1 MILGGVLEMKLRQV
15 YAPTQDAIGYEAG
28 SSPDAR
34 TMLIMGVTLAA
45 FAGVAHQ
52 AFQMGPAPTIAAS
65 EGPIKVRV
73 DQAKAESAFAS
84 SLIYQPLRGE
94 AINEDVHFRPEPE
107 RLVAAI
113 PLSAPP
119 LAAPAAGE
127 DWPIAQDGAAFV
139 PQADGPQYRV
149 QFGAVLSEVAAKA
162 LWMAVLERSPGELAD
177 ARLEIGRV
185 VDKQGRN
192 LFTVQTAPFANK
204 AEADELCARLRAA
217 GESCLATFR

>member
-1 MILGGVLEMKLRQV
+1 MKLRQV
-15 YAPTQDAIGYEAG
+15 YAPTHDAIGYEAG

-52 AFQMGPAPTIAAS
+52 AFQAAPAPTIEAP

-94 AINEDVHFRPEPE
+94 AIQEDVRFRPEPE
-107 RLVAAI
+107 RLVSAI
-113 PLSAPP
+113 P
-119 LAAPAAGE
+119 LAAPPEQEWETAE
-127 DWPIAQDGAAFV
+127 
-139 PQADGPQYRV
+139 DGPAFAPEAQGPQHRV
-149 QFGAVLSEVAAKA
+149 QFGAVLSEAAAKA
-162 LWMAVLERSPGELAD
+162 LWMAVLERSPAELAD

-192 LFTVQTAPFANK
+192 LFTVQTAPFADK
-204 AEADELCARLRAA
+204 AEADDLCARLRAA

>member
-1 MILGGVLEMKLRQV
+1 M
-15 YAPTQDAIGYEAG
+15 
-28 SSPDAR
+28 
-34 TMLIMGVTLAA
+34 
-45 FAGVAHQ
+45 
-52 AFQMGPAPTIAAS
+52 
-65 EGPIKVRV
+65 RV

-107 RLVAAI
+107 RLVSAI
-113 PLSAPP
+113 PPSAVP
-119 LAAPAAGE
+119 LAVPAAAD
-127 DWPIAQDGAAFV
+127 DWPTAQDGAAFE
-139 PQADGPQYRV
+139 PEADGPRHRV

-192 LFTVQTAPFANK
+192 LYTVQTAPLSDK